1 MIDIILQ
8 SLDIVIETLAPY
20 YSANLS
26 SRDFSMEVYNDALK
40 KVKAVLTK
48 PIFAKAGASQQIV

>member
-1 MIDIILQ
+1 
-8 SLDIVIETLAPY
+8 
-20 YSANLS
+20 
-26 SRDFSMEVYNDALK
+26 MEVYNDALK